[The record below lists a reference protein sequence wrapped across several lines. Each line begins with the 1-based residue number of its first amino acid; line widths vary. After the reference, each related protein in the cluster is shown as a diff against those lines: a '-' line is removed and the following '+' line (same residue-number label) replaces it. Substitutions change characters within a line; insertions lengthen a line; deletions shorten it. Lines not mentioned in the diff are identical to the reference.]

1 MRWCLNLN
9 SLFVR
14 GKLSYSLKLACARL
28 RGIKTLDERKQKDWE
43 AHQVRCGEAMKCALH
58 VELSAA
64 LWVTLR
70 ITISLV

>member
-28 RGIKTLDERKQKDWE
+28 RGIKTLDERKQNDWE
-43 AHQVRCGEAMKCALH
+43 AHQSALRRGNE
-58 VELSAA
+58 VCSPFRTLSRA
-64 LWVTLR
+64 VGDTEDYY
-70 ITISLV
+70 

>member
-43 AHQVRCGEAMKCALH
+43 AHQSALRRGNEVRSPCRT
-58 VELSAA
+58 LSRA
-64 LWVTLR
+64 VGDTEDCY
-70 ITISLV
+70 